1 MIGSAIDWAKDYVDS
16 ILQRRFRA
24 YLREEMPRLLPLTTH
39 YQEFLESDPSL
50 RQSRFDHT
58 LRPSKALTI
67 FADLRD
73 RLVASGVSVT
83 DTTVDLDDFA
93 AWLKEFSGLERFYRT
108 FGDMHIEKCLEHYL
122 VYRELRLTKEDVY
135 IDIASAKSRWAP
147 ILRRQGMKAY
157 RLDLIHKKGIHGMDI
172 GANVVETGL
181 PDGFASALSTQC
193 AFELFFGDTDKKF
206 IKEADRILNDHG
218 RCAILPLYLD
228 DAYFVLHSPYTLP
241 PVSDIDDD
249 AIRIWRDDT
258 FQASYT
264 RHYSPEAFARHVL
277 SVVPPTLSARV
288 VSINNLGELME
299 RYPGERIY
307 CSFMLVLER
316 KAVQPVKKAT
326 PMATAETRTRPV
338 GHQLR
343 TEQPIAAKHP
353 WK

>member
-50 RQSRFDHT
+50 RQSHFDHT
-58 LRPSKALTI
+58 LRPSKALKV
-67 FADLRD
+67 FADLRE
-73 RLVASGVSVT
+73 RLIATGVTVT
-83 DTTVDLDDFA
+83 DVDVDLDDFA
-93 AWLKEFSGLERFYRT
+93 AWLKEFVGLERFYRT

-122 VYRELRLTKEDVY
+122 VYRELHLTKEDVY

-147 ILRRQGMKAY
+147 ILRRQQGIKAY
-157 RLDLIHKKGIHGMDI
+157 RLDLIHKQGIHGMDI
-172 GANVVETGL
+172 GANVVDTGL

-193 AFELFFGDTDKKF
+193 AFELFFGDTDKRF
-206 IKEADRILNDHG
+206 ILEADRILNDHG
-218 RCAILPLYLD
+218 RCAVLPLYLD

-241 PVSDIDDD
+241 PVGEIDDD
-249 AIRIWRDDT
+249 AVRIWRDDT

-277 SVVPPTLSARV
+277 SIVPPTLSARV
-288 VSINNLGELME
+288 VSINNLGDLMK

-307 CSFMLVLER
+307 CSFMLILER
-316 KAVQPVKKAT
+316 KSVQHAKMAAPVAMK
-326 PMATAETRTRPV
+326 ESRTRPALQE
-338 GHQLR
+338 GSR
-343 TEQPIAAKHP
+343 IERPIAIRHR
-353 WK
+353 